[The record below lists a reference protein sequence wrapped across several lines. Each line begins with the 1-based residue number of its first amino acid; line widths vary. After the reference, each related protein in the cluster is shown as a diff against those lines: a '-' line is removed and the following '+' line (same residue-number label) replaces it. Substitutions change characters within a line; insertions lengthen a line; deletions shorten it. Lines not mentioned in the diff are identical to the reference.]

1 MDEYRDQEHLS
12 AGVQGAECIFHV
24 CSAGLVDYLEI
35 TWSIGLEEGS
45 EQLRCLVAA
54 AVAGTGE
61 DRDLKIVGEPC
72 GKLVGISMGKIF
84 RYGHEDLIP
93 PILGRSITAQKNQS
107 RRSKRRK
114 YSKSHRYVISARQR
128 YSKFRTTQHHDMKI

>member
-1 MDEYRDQEHLS
+1 MLDSVGRVLETDEDRDHEVFAS
-12 AGVQGAECIFHV
+12 GGQGAERIFHV

-72 GKLVGISMGKIF
+72 GKLVGVSGCNIFCDRIEHVISFFLRRKPCAGEY
-84 RYGHEDLIP
+84 R
-93 PILGRSITAQKNQS
+93 NQS
-107 RRSKRRK
+107 
-114 YSKSHRYVISARQR
+114 KSRVIC
-128 YSKFRTTQHHDMKI
+128 